1 MAKFMFGVRTPNGFK
16 LVGASLLLMLV
27 SGCSDNR
34 THKEPDPDPNPHTI
48 VPDAQGNFTGVL
60 TAQEASAN
68 IPGFGQVDGLYLYS
82 FKKTDGTES
91 APSLIPDVWALQPGD
106 RLYYEFK
113 NRLPCVPERPE
124 GTKGAT
130 MSETNVHTHGLI
142 VSPMNAPDGRYGDYV
157 FVTVNTAE
165 KIDGSSQD
173 CVDDTPHHDSMHA
186 GGHHGSMHSGDMS
199 LTAIPYSIKVPEDH
213 PTGLYWFHPHS
224 HGVSQQHIARG
235 LSGLITIGDI
245 WDHTWIQCQLRGE
258 GDDNPCATTEAAEK
272 EARQRSRTNVD
283 FIVLKDLQVE
293 RSADKPWHTV
303 EWYDPG
309 YCGDDEYPLLEG
321 GSCQGRND
329 DNTDD
334 GIERKWLFTVNGELL
349 PTITIPNDTAQIFR
363 LANVGATVTYNLEL
377 RVGDTLL
384 PFQVLA
390 NDGAAVGQDTDS
402 GFISEGDLV
411 LFPSA
416 RLEIYLD
423 RGLIC
428 ATLGDACNGSDISA
442 SLEVTK
448 WECPDG
454 DPKSCADLWPIGK
467 IMNIKLEGLDPAEP
481 LQPAG
486 AKLSH
491 AIAELNPVDEIPIA
505 SSATCS
511 DGSLP
516 GALLGA
522 GQFRTIAF
530 WNGEINKDEY
540 FTMMTD
546 MTPRSEPIAFDV
558 PDEMTDEWLA
568 ANKFDE
574 FNHDRIDL
582 CIAANNVETW
592 VVHNI
597 SDEFHNFHVHQSKF
611 SVVEVSQ
618 HGDLTRDTSPN
629 ALHDNFPIPP
639 GAWIKI
645 KIRFSSEVVGKFVYH
660 CHILE
665 HEDKGMMSVIEVL
678 PNGG

>member
-1 MAKFMFGVRTPNGFK
+1 MATFMPKVRTTKDFK
-16 LVGASLLLMLV
+16 LIGALLLLMLAAG
-27 SGCSDNR
+27 SGCNDDDND
-34 THKEPDPDPNPHTI
+34 TVKEPEPEPQNIFD
-48 VPDAQGNFTGVL
+48 GVL

-82 FKKTDGTES
+82 FEKADGTKS
-91 APSLIPDVWALQPGD
+91 APKLIPDIWALQPGD
-106 RLYYEFK
+106 LLRYEFK
-113 NRLPCVPERPE
+113 NALPCVPERPE
-124 GTKGAT
+124 GTKGT
-130 MSETNVHTHGLI
+130 TLSESNVHTHGFD
-142 VSPMNAPDGRYGDYV
+142 VSPMDAEDGRYGDNV
-157 FVTVNTAE
+157 FVTANTVE
-165 KIDGSSQD
+165 KLDGSSQD
-173 CVDDTPHHDSMHA
+173 CADQTPHHDHGSMHA
-186 GGHHGSMHSGDMS
+186 GHDMS
-199 LTAIPYSIKVPEDH
+199 LTTIPYTIEIPEDH
-213 PTGLYWFHPHS
+213 HAGLYWFHPHS
-224 HGVSQQHIARG
+224 HGVSQQQIARG
-235 LSGLITIGDI
+235 MSGLITIGDV
-245 WDHTWIQCQLRGE
+245 WDYTWIKCQLSGE
-258 GDDNPCATTEAAEK
+258 GNDNPCATTAAAEE

-283 FIVLKDLQVE
+283 FVVLKDIQVE

-303 EWYDPG
+303 KWYDPG
-309 YCGDDEYPLLEG
+309 FCGEDEYPVLEG
-321 GSCQGRND
+321 GSCIGRNE

-334 GIERKWLFTVNGELL
+334 GIERKWLFTVNGELV

-363 LANVGATVTYNLEL
+363 IANVGATVTYNLEL

-390 NDGAAVGQDTDS
+390 NDGVAVGQDADS

-411 LFPSA
+411 VFPSA

-428 ATLGDACNGSDISA
+428 ETLGDACNGSDVLA

-486 AKLSH
+486 AKLSR
-491 AIAELNPVDEIPIA
+491 AIATLNPANETPRA
-505 SSATCS
+505 TSAKCS
-511 DGSLP
+511 DGSMP

-522 GQFRTIAF
+522 GEFRSIAF
-530 WNGEINKDEY
+530 WNGELNGDEY

-546 MTPRSEPIAFDV
+546 MTPRSEPLAFDV
-558 PDEMTDEWLA
+558 PEVMTDEWLA
-568 ANKFDE
+568 ANKFEE
-574 FNHDRIDL
+574 FNHDRLDL

-592 VVHNI
+592 VIHNI

-611 SVVEVSQ
+611 SVVEVSE
-618 HGDLTRDTSPN
+618 HGNLTRDTSPN

-639 GAWIKI
+639 GARIKI

-678 PNGG
+678 PNGN

>member
-1 MAKFMFGVRTPNGFK
+1 M
-16 LVGASLLLMLV
+16 
-27 SGCSDNR
+27 
-34 THKEPDPDPNPHTI
+34 
-48 VPDAQGNFTGVL
+48 L

-82 FKKTDGTES
+82 FTKADGAES
-91 APSLIPDVWALQPGD
+91 VPSLVPDVWALQPGD
-106 RLYYEFK
+106 LLHYELR
-113 NRLPCVPERPE
+113 NALPCVPERPE

-142 VSPMNAPDGRYGDYV
+142 VSPMNAPDGRYGDNV
-157 FVTVNTAE
+157 FVKSNTVE
-165 KIDGSSQD
+165 KLDGSIGD
-173 CVDDTPHHDSMHA
+173 CADETPD
-186 GGHHGSMHSGDMS
+186 HGSMHSSHDAK
-199 LTAIPYSIKVPEDH
+199 LTTIPYSIQVPKDH
-213 PTGLYWFHPHS
+213 PLGLYWFHPHS
-224 HGVSQQHIARG
+224 HGVSQQQVARG

-245 WDHTWIQCQLRGE
+245 WDYTWLQCQLSGE
-258 GDDNPCATTEAAEK
+258 GDDNPCVTSEDAEE

-293 RSADKPWHTV
+293 RSVGEPWHTV
-303 EWYDPG
+303 QWYDPG
-309 YCGDDEYPLLEG
+309 YCGEEEYPMLEG
-321 GSCQGRND
+321 GTCKGQND
-329 DNTDD
+329 DNNDD
-334 GIERKWLFTVNGELL
+334 GIERKWLFTVNGELV

-363 LANVGATVTYNLEL
+363 IANVGATVTYNLEL
-377 RVGDTLL
+377 RAGDVLL
-384 PFQVLA
+384 PFQILT
-390 NDGAAVGQDTDS
+390 NDGAAVGQDADS
-402 GFISEGDLV
+402 GFISDGDLV

-428 ATLGDACNGSDISA
+428 ATLGNACDGSDISV

-454 DPKSCADLWPIGK
+454 DPKSCADLWPVGK
-467 IMNIKLEGLDPAEP
+467 IMNINIEGLDMSEP

-486 AKLSH
+486 AKLSGV
-491 AIAELNPVDEIPIA
+491 IADLNPVDESPTA
-505 SSATCS
+505 SSAICS

-516 GALLGA
+516 GAVLNDGE
-522 GQFRTIAF
+522 FRTIAF
-530 WNGEINKDEY
+530 WNGEIDKEES

-546 MTPRSEPIAFDV
+546 MTPRSEPQAFDV
-558 PDEMTDEWLA
+558 PEEMTQEWLT
-568 ANKFDE
+568 ANRFDE
-574 FNHDRIDL
+574 FNHDRLDL

-592 VVHNI
+592 VIHNI

-611 SVVEVSQ
+611 SVVEISK

-629 ALHDNFPIPP
+629 VSHDNFPIPP

-645 KIRFSSEVVGKFVYH
+645 KIRFSNDVVGKFVYH

-678 PNGG
+678 PNGD